1 MKFTMKKTLFLKTLM
16 LSAATVALFGMTA
29 CSGSDDNI
37 IGDEPITEQP
47 AAVKTYQVSIP
58 ATMPGDEQT
67 RAVSIDGTTSTSTF
81 KAGEKVYVYNA
92 TTHEVMDGYLQ
103 PSNITTD
110 GKGCDLTGTLT
121 GGTISNGDN
130 LKLMYNLTTAYS
142 NPTSCIFN
150 YDGQNGTQ
158 SGVVDGAL
166 AAVNVSSYTGGTL
179 TTTAPASFQPVQSMF
194 RFQFVDESGAPIT
207 VKTLRIQSTGWDI
220 AVYYW
225 PFDNNPFG
233 ENNIMVTPSSPT
245 SDYLYVAICINEDMT
260 PSALEFTVTDNDGN
274 EYKGTKDAPSGGF
287 KNGKYYYN
295 TSAITLTK
303 QAARI
308 APTITWTSVENGA
321 AVSPDEYN
329 RYDVYGPYNGG
340 QYSPSEITI
349 SGTSSGYYFWMSY
362 GATIHLSG
370 LTATYDNDNFIYS
383 GGALNLDIS
392 GANSITCKNYWAAI
406 FVDGTLKLSGSGTLT
421 LTVND
426 ADGYG
431 IGAASYNYG
440 THSDASV
447 LAADGYTVTRSD
459 VTNNGNGT
467 YSVTY
472 TVAPN

>member
-67 RAVSIDGTTSTSTF
+67 RAVSFDGTTSTSTF
-81 KAGEKVYVYNA
+81 KTGEMVYVYNV
-92 TTHEVMDGYLQ
+92 TKNEVMDGYLQ

-121 GGTISNGDN
+121 GNNAISANDE
-130 LKLMYNLTTAYS
+130 LKLMYNLTEAS
-142 NPTSCIFN
+142 SDPTYCIFS

-158 SGVVDGAL
+158 ASVLDGAL
-166 AAVNVSSYTGGTL
+166 ATVNVSSYTGGTL

-194 RFQFVDESGAPIT
+194 RFKFVDENNNPIT
-207 VKTLRIQSTGWDI
+207 VKTLRIQSTNVEI
-220 AVYYW
+220 AVRYW
-225 PFDNNPFG
+225 PFDNNHFG
-233 ENNIMVTPSSPT
+233 ANDIMVTPSSPT
-245 SDYLYVAICINEDMT
+245 SDYLYVAICINEDKT
-260 PSALEFTVTDNDGN
+260 PSALEFTVTDDSDN

-303 QAARI
+303 QDARI
-308 APTITWTSVENGA
+308 EPTITGS
-321 AVSPDEYN
+321 AVSPNEYN
-329 RYDVYGPYNGG
+329 CYKVYATEITLSGTSKGYYFFMYNGG
-340 QYSPSEITI
+340 
-349 SGTSSGYYFWMSY
+349 
-362 GATIHLSG
+362 TIHLSG
-370 LTATYDNDNFIYS
+370 LTATYDDDDNFIYS
-383 GGALNLDIS
+383 NGDLTLDIS
-392 GANSITCKNYWAAI
+392 GANSITTKNFWLAI
-406 FVDGTLKLSGSGTLT
+406 FVGGTLKLSGSGTLT

-431 IGAASYNYG
+431 IMASSNYNYNEG
-440 THSDASV
+440 TNSNASV
-447 LAADGYTVTRSD
+447 LAADGYTVTRD

>member
-58 ATMPGDEQT
+58 ATMPSDEQT
-67 RAVSIDGTTSTSTF
+67 RAVSFDGMTSTSTF
-81 KAGEKVYVYNA
+81 KAGEKVYVYNV
-92 TTHEVMDGYLQ
+92 TTDEVMEGYLQ

-130 LKLMYNLTTAYS
+130 LKLMYNLTHVNTNKEGDIYKYYTYFS
-142 NPTSCIFN
+142 

-166 AAVNVSSYTGGTL
+166 ATVNVSSYTGGTL

-207 VKTLRIQSTGWDI
+207 VKTLRIKSTNVDI
-220 AVYYW
+220 SDYYW
-225 PFDNNPFG
+225 PLDNNSPFG
-233 ENNIMVTPSSPT
+233 ANDIMVTPSSPT
-245 SDYLYVAICINEDMT
+245 SDYLYVAICIREDKT
-260 PSALEFTVTDNDGN
+260 PSALEFTAIDDSGN

-308 APTITWTSVENGA
+308 EPTITWNNGS

-329 RYDVYGPYNGG
+329 RYQVDAT
-340 QYSPSEITI
+340 EITL
-349 SGTSSGYYFWMSY
+349 SGTSSGYYFRMY
-362 GATIHLSG
+362 NGGTIHLSG
-370 LTATYDNDNFIYS
+370 LTATYYDNNNFIDS
-383 GGALNLDIS
+383 TGDLTLDIS
-392 GANSITCKNYWAAI
+392 GANSITTKNFWGAI
-406 FVDGTLKLSGSGTLT
+406 FVDGTLKLSGNGTLT

-431 IGAASYNYG
+431 IGATSNYNYG

-447 LAADGYTVTRSD
+447 LAADGHTVTRSD
-459 VTNNGNGT
+459 MNNNGDGT
-467 YSVTY
+467 YTWTY
-472 TVAPN
+472 TVAPNNN

>member
-47 AAVKTYQVSIP
+47 GAVKTYQVSIP
-58 ATMPGDEQT
+58 ATMPGAEQT
-67 RAVSIDGTTSTSTF
+67 RAVSFDGTTSTSTF
-81 KAGEKVYVYNA
+81 KAGEKVYVYNV
-92 TTHEVMDGYLQ
+92 TKNEVMVGYLQ

-121 GGTISNGDN
+121 GTNAISANDE
-130 LKLMYNLTTAYS
+130 LKLMYNLTTVYPE
-142 NPTSCIFN
+142 PTSCKFDYN
-150 YDGQNGTQ
+150 GQNGTQ

-166 AAVNVSSYTGGTL
+166 ATVNVSSYTGGTL

-194 RFQFVDESGAPIT
+194 RFKFVDENNNPIT
-207 VKTLRIQSTGWDI
+207 VKTLRIQSTYWDI
-220 AVYYW
+220 AATYW
-225 PFDNNPFG
+225 PFDNNSSFG
-233 ENNIMVTPSSPT
+233 VNDIMVTPLSPT
-245 SDYLYVAICINEDMT
+245 SDYLYVAICINEDET
-260 PSALEFTVTDNDGN
+260 PSALEFTVKDNDGN

-295 TSAITLTK
+295 TSAIALTK

-308 APTITWTSVENGA
+308 APTITWNNGS
-321 AVSPDEYN
+321 AVSPNEYN
-329 RYDVYGPYNGG
+329 YYKVYAT
-340 QYSPSEITI
+340 EITI
-349 SGTSSGYYFWMSY
+349 SGTSSGYYFWMVN
-362 GATIHLSG
+362 GGTIHLSG
-370 LTATYDNDNFIYS
+370 LTATYDDDNFIY
-383 GGALNLDIS
+383 GNDDLTLHLS
-392 GANSITCKNYWAAI
+392 GANSITTKNFWLAI

-431 IGAASYNYG
+431 IGAANYNYNDSNN
-440 THSDASV
+440 SDASV

-472 TVAPN
+472 TVAPNN

>member
-47 AAVKTYQVSIP
+47 GTVKTYQVSIP

-67 RAVSIDGTTSTSTF
+67 RAVSFDGTTSTSTF
-81 KAGEKVYVYNA
+81 KAGEKVYVYNV
-92 TTHEVMDGYLQ
+92 TKNEVMEGYLQ

-130 LKLMYNLTTAYS
+130 LKLMYNLTSVNTNKEGDIYKYY
-142 NPTSCIFN
+142 TKFN

-158 SGVVDGAL
+158 ASVLDGAL
-166 AAVNVSSYTGGTL
+166 ATVNVSSYTGGTL

-207 VKTLRIQSTGWDI
+207 VKTLRIQSTNLDI
-220 AVYYW
+220 SDYYW
-225 PFDNNPFG
+225 PLDNNSPFG
-233 ENNIMVTPSSPT
+233 ANNIMVTPLSPT
-245 SDYLYVAICINEDMT
+245 SDYLYVAICIREDET
-260 PSALEFTVTDNDGN
+260 PSALEFTVTDDSDN

-308 APTITWTSVENGA
+308 EPTITWNNES
-321 AVSPDEYN
+321 AVSPDVYN
-329 RYDVYGPYNGG
+329 RYNVYAT
-340 QYSPSEITI
+340 EITL
-349 SGTSSGYYFWMSY
+349 SGTSKGYYFWMY
-362 GATIHLSG
+362 HGGTIHLSG
-370 LTATYDNDNFIYS
+370 LTATYDDDNFIYS
-383 GGALNLDIS
+383 NGDLTLDIS
-392 GANSITCKNYWAAI
+392 GANSITTKNFWLAI

-431 IGAASYNYG
+431 IMAISNYNYAEE
-440 THSDASV
+440 TNSDASV

-472 TVAPN
+472 TVGAE